1 MQNIE
6 GFKKMMSS
14 PQKVTII
21 AHHTPDADSLG
32 SSLALASYLK
42 KKNHQVQVLSPSNY
56 PVFLDWMTNSEDVI
70 IYWSKTQNLCKRL
83 ITEADVVFC
92 VDFSSYGRLQGLE
105 PMVKEASGTIVVIDH
120 HLGPNIEASFQLWDV
135 NAAAAAELIYD
146 FIQMMGDEDL
156 IDVRMGEYI
165 YAGLVTDTSSFK
177 HPSTTKKSH
186 LITAKLMDL
195 GVETNRIQRLIYDN
209 NTESKLRFLGYA
221 LREKLMVLR
230 EFRTAYFTISIE
242 EQERFNHQPGDTE
255 GLVNYALSIA
265 GILFAVIIIEKP
277 EVVKL
282 SFRSVGKFAVN
293 EFARKHFNGG
303 GHQNAAGGVS
313 NLPMEEVQEKFLS
326 LLPEYKDELMQQEI
340 W

>member
-6 GFKKMMSS
+6 GFKKMMST

-21 AHHTPDADSLG
+21 AHHNPDADSLG

-42 KKNHQVQVLSPSNY
+42 KKNHEVQVVSPSNY
-56 PVFLDWMTNSEDVI
+56 PVFLDWMTNSEDVV
-70 IYWSKTQNLCKRL
+70 IYWSKTHNLCQRL
-83 ITEADVVFC
+83 IQQADVIFC
-92 VDFSSYGRLQGLE
+92 VDFSSYNRLQDLQ
-105 PMVKEASGTIVVIDH
+105 PFVKEAEGKVVVIDH
-120 HLGPNIEASFQLWDV
+120 HLKPNIKADYELWDV
-135 NAAAAAELIYD
+135 NAAATAELMYD
-146 FIQMMGDEDL
+146 FICLMDDTDL
-156 IDVRMGEYI
+156 IDVKMGEYI

-177 HPSTTKKSH
+177 HPSTTRKSH

-277 EVVKL
+277 DVVKL
-282 SFRSVGKFAVN
+282 SFRSVGDFAAN
-293 EFARKHFNGG
+293 EFARQHFNGG

-313 NLPMEEVQEKFLS
+313 NLTMEEVQEKFLS
-326 LLPEYKDELMQQEI
+326 LLPDYKAQLMQQKI

>member
-6 GFKKMMSS
+6 GFKEMMST

-21 AHHTPDADSLG
+21 AHHNPDADSLG

-42 KKNHQVQVLSPSNY
+42 QKNHQVQVISPSNY
-56 PVFLDWMTNSEDVI
+56 PVFLDWMTNSDDVI
-70 IYWSKTQNLCKRL
+70 IYWSKTHNLCQRL
-83 ITEADVVFC
+83 IQQSDVVFC
-92 VDFSSYGRLQGLE
+92 VDFSSYNRLHDLQ
-105 PMVKEASGTIVVIDH
+105 PFVKEAPGKIVIIDH
-120 HLGPNIEASFQLWDV
+120 HLKPDIEADYQHWDV
-135 NAAAAAELIYD
+135 KAAATAELVYD
-146 FIQMMGDEDL
+146 FIELMGDKHM
-156 IDVRMGEYI
+156 IDVKMGEYL

-177 HPSTTKKSH
+177 HPSTTKKCH
-186 LITAKLMDL
+186 LITADLMDL

-221 LREKLMVLR
+221 LREKLTVLR
-230 EFRTAYFTISIE
+230 EFRTAYFTISVE

-277 EVVKL
+277 DIVKL
-282 SFRSVGKFAVN
+282 SFRSVGEFAAN
-293 EFARKHFNGG
+293 EFARNHFSGG

-313 NLPMEEVQEKFLS
+313 SLTMEGVQEKFLS
-326 LLPEYKDELMQQEI
+326 LLPTYKDQLMRQKI